1 MTEPQNPMT
10 EPMRVKTQ
18 NISPNISKLL
28 DVMARLRTPVTGCP
42 WDIAQN
48 FSSIAPYTIEEAY
61 EVTDAIQRGD
71 MDDLKEELG
80 DLLLQVVFHARMAE
94 EKGLFTFD
102 DVVAGISEKMIRR
115 HPHVF
120 AQKNRQNVEN
130 TTEGEATVRL
140 NWDAIKRAE
149 KAEKG
154 KPPAQSL
161 MDDVPM
167 TLPAMMRAVKL
178 QKRAATIG
186 FDWQDAA
193 PIFDKLQEETLEL
206 QEAMQTGDKDRIED
220 EYGDL
225 LFVMANLAR
234 HLNLDPETSIQRGN
248 NKFSTRFKW
257 MEGAAKKRN
266 IDLSA
271 QSLAQLEVLWQQ
283 AKVATS

>member
-248 NKFSTRFKW
+248 HKFSTRFKW